1 MPIPQIFENV
11 HNFHLF
17 SLHPLES
24 ATMTPNYFHFS
35 KCPMHPLIP
44 GFLNMLVSLSLDF
57 FLCHSHSSC
66 GLTKSSLSFMSQLKC
81 SFCLQAFPDPPR
93 LDQVLLFVLMH
104 PVTLLSPCCHC
115 LFTLHQPV
123 NSTGQRRGQNCL
135 SVNPQSLP
143 LRLPHTRCSANA
155 HKGKQQ
161 RKTDDDWSCLLIKAR
176 VYWPQWKLHWTCGWM
191 ALGGE

>member
-81 SFCLQAFPDPPR
+81 SFCLQAFPDPPKTGSGTPFCTHAPCNSPVSVLSLLVYSPSACKLHR
-93 LDQVLLFVLMH
+93 AEAGSELPLSKPTEPTTTPPPHQVL
-104 PVTLLSPCCHC
+104 SKC
-115 LFTLHQPV
+115 
-123 NSTGQRRGQNCL
+123 SQR
-135 SVNPQSLP
+135 
-143 LRLPHTRCSANA
+143 
-155 HKGKQQ
+155 
-161 RKTDDDWSCLLIKAR
+161 
-176 VYWPQWKLHWTCGWM
+176 
-191 ALGGE
+191 